1 MDPFLIELTTQLSIL
16 LKTLWLRF
24 DTQSFKLFWT
34 AKMRL
39 VWSTFVFGASV
50 LVGTSQAQAQCP
62 DYTSYSQTPHDPRSS
77 GVLALPYMRPAPA
90 CRTFNSSAVEK
101 VITDM
106 KSLLKDPDLARL
118 FENTFPNTLDTTV
131 KYYNKACLNIIF
143 AKTLITCQI
152 GGKSCVYYY
161 WGQSLSLL
169 INGHFVI
176 FDQDITAQWLRDTAN
191 QFAHYHSLLG
201 VDPELAAL
209 VKAVINNEAR
219 YVAEYPYCGAFQPPP
234 ESGLAPTVND
244 WAIGVTVNPPV
255 DNQTVFEC
263 KYELDSL
270 CGFLKLSRS
279 YYQTTKDASFM
290 NNNWRAA
297 IDQIFRVINEQS
309 QASFDENFNFISY
322 YNWTGGAGLG
332 SRYIMDDANVPSLL
346 SLPYLGFLDKHHPA
360 YVATRKLLL
369 SRKNPYY
376 AAGKTFNGVGGPH
389 VDPWHPWPMS
399 HISAIFGTD
408 NDREILQSLYIIAN
422 NHLPNKRHIGKQ
434 DPYCLVTVNGEKRR
448 TKAIKRGGQ
457 HPEWDEELRFTL
469 FEDVDDVLARTAHGD
484 GTPPPPPPKD
494 GKRTKNIK
502 GGKTM
507 KLACYADDPREP
519 DLIGETDVDLTE
531 VLTKGE
537 TDEWFT
543 LTNKDKFAGKVYLE
557 LTFWSNEP
565 PPEKKV
571 TPKLPKGNKQY
582 AGPGSFVASG
592 DFPASSPSRQ
602 GGSRNH
608 GRQNSDVIPSSL
620 RVSGSAANL
629 DLYVAPYERNRNQ
642 QMDNLTQEFGD
653 FGFSQH
659 RRRESFPPVPGQ
671 YSQAPQFTGGQSTLT
686 FYPPNTYDQGYQYDR
701 PVTPNGQPSHFA
713 QAPASGLY
721 DPYSPYQP
729 AYEIPST
736 VSTYHPPARGPR
748 HSIPTASSGFMPLP
762 QPSGFVPIPS
772 HISEP
777 SGFMPP
783 VSHTPA
789 PMNYPSQFQS
799 VPQGGYPPP
808 LSHTPAP
815 QTNESYLPQST
826 SFPQQSF
833 PAAQPYNYPS
843 YGISPSASA
852 PPQQFVPTPAP
863 QSNFV
868 PPATSAPPQL
878 YTGQTASHE
887 GSPVQAPPSQS
898 LPTGQSS
905 RPLPQQPQVVY
916 AQPPVPQQTLTPSQ
930 SLPLPATS
938 NQQPSGFVS
947 TQPGTIYPAN
957 NAYSS
962 VPPPPPPPPLQYN
975 NSNSVQNVAQLPVP
989 PPPPIQPRRRA
1000 SLPQPPTTYQQPVYQ
1015 QPPPPPPVG
1024 YFNQIQVPPPPPPPI
1039 DNSFNTQNGTYPP
1052 GPPPKPPAPVDEHGQ
1067 WIQPPNTYSTG
1078 VHIQQAY

>member
-1 MDPFLIELTTQLSIL
+1 MS
-16 LKTLWLRF
+16 
-24 DTQSFKLFWT
+24 
-34 AKMRL
+34 A
-39 VWSTFVFGASV
+39 
-50 LVGTSQAQAQCP
+50 
-62 DYTSYSQTPHDPRSS
+62 TP
-77 GVLALPYMRPAPA
+77 
-90 CRTFNSSAVEK
+90 
-101 VITDM
+101 
-106 KSLLKDPDLARL
+106 
-118 FENTFPNTLDTTV
+118 
-131 KYYNKACLNIIF
+131 
-143 AKTLITCQI
+143 
-152 GGKSCVYYY
+152 
-161 WGQSLSLL
+161 
-169 INGHFVI
+169 
-176 FDQDITAQWLRDTAN
+176 
-191 QFAHYHSLLG
+191 
-201 VDPELAAL
+201 
-209 VKAVINNEAR
+209 
-219 YVAEYPYCGAFQPPP
+219 
-234 ESGLAPTVND
+234 
-244 WAIGVTVNPPV
+244 
-255 DNQTVFEC
+255 
-263 KYELDSL
+263 
-270 CGFLKLSRS
+270 
-279 YYQTTKDASFM
+279 
-290 NNNWRAA
+290 
-297 IDQIFRVINEQS
+297 
-309 QASFDENFNFISY
+309 
-322 YNWTGGAGLG
+322 
-332 SRYIMDDANVPSLL
+332 
-346 SLPYLGFLDKHHPA
+346 
-360 YVATRKLLL
+360 
-369 SRKNPYY
+369 
-376 AAGKTFNGVGGPH
+376 
-389 VDPWHPWPMS
+389 
-399 HISAIFGTD
+399 
-408 NDREILQSLYIIAN
+408 REIGTLVVIIIRA

-484 GTPPPPPPKD
+484 STPPPPPPKD
-494 GKRTKNIK
+494 GKRTKSIK

-571 TPKLPKGNKQY
+571 TPKPPKSNKQY

-592 DFPASSPSRQ
+592 DFPGSSPRHGAPQ
-602 GGSRNH
+602 NH

-620 RVSGSAANL
+620 RASGSAANL

-642 QMDNLTQEFGD
+642 HMDNLTQEFGD

-659 RRRESFPPVPGQ
+659 RRRESFPVSIFPWVVSSLLTLDHQPVPGQ

-686 FYPPNTYDQGYQYDR
+686 VYPNTYDQGYQYDR
-701 PVTPNGQPSHFA
+701 PVTPNGQPSHFVHP
-713 QAPASGLY
+713 PASGPY

-729 AYEIPST
+729 AYEVPAT
-736 VSTYHPPARGPR
+736 ASTYQLPARGPR
-748 HSIPTASSGFMPLP
+748 HSVPTASSGFMPLP

-783 VSHTPA
+783 VSHTPM

-799 VPQGGYPPP
+799 PPQAAYPPP
-808 LSHTPAP
+808 LPHTPAA
-815 QTNESYLPQST
+815 QTNGSYLPQST

-843 YGISPSASA
+843 YVIPPSASA

-868 PPATSAPPQL
+868 PPATSAAPQL

-887 GSPVQAPPSQS
+887 GSPVQAPPPQSQ
-898 LPTGQSS
+898 PTGQSS

-916 AQPPVPQQTLTPSQ
+916 AQPPVQQQTLTPSQ

-938 NQQPSGFVS
+938 SRQPSSFGS
-947 TQPGTIYPAN
+947 TQPGAIYPAT
-957 NAYSS
+957 NAYPA

-975 NSNSVQNVAQLPVP
+975 NSNSVQNVAQLPIP

-1000 SLPQPPTTYQQPVYQ
+1000 SLPQPPVTYQQPVYQ
-1015 QPPPPPPVG
+1015 QPPPPPPPVG
-1024 YFNQIQVPPPPPPPI
+1024 YFNQTQVPPPPPPPI

-1052 GPPPKPPAPVDEHGQ
+1052 GPPPKPPASVDEHGQ

-1078 VHIQQAY
+1078 VHTQQAY